1 LPIACGIMSAPPVA
15 AQSAAA
21 AKPKF
26 EVASVKPCKA
36 KPDRMRGGGDASP
49 GRLRTGCD
57 LLVDENN
64 LGLIQR
70 AYIRF
75 AGGHTNPLGILAING
90 GPRWIHSQ
98 LSEIDARAEGHST
111 REMMQGPMLQALLED
126 RFKLKINRET

>member
-1 LPIACGIMSAPPVA
+1 MGARGGEIHRLSLSKEVLLAVAGTAALMLPIACGIMSAPPVA

-21 AKPKF
+21 ARPKF

-70 AYIRF
+70 AYVRF
-75 AGGHTNPLGILAING
+75 AGRHTNPLGILAING
-90 GPRWIHSQ
+90 
-98 LSEIDARAEGHST
+98 
-111 REMMQGPMLQALLED
+111 
-126 RFKLKINRET
+126 